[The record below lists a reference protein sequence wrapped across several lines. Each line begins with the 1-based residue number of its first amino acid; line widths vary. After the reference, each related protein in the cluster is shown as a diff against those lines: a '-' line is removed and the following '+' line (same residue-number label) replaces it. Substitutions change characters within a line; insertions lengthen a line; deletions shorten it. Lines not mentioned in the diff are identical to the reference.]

1 MYNYDNFQHTKPTR
15 CNTMNTVQI
24 LIVEDELLI
33 AKGLARKL
41 KSLGYTVVGIVSSG
55 IAAIEKVAE
64 TNPDL
69 VLMDIVIKGDMDGI
83 ETAAKIH
90 EQYGTPVIYLTAYA
104 DDSTLERAESTG
116 SYGYLLKPFKE
127 REVHAAIRMA
137 LKRYEQEVQVKESLN
152 LFQEL
157 EAEKTRLLS
166 IASHDLKNPLTS
178 IQMSTD
184 LLAKYDSKL
193 DEQKKLKHFQRIQS
207 SINSMNQLLEDVL
220 TLSKS
225 SSGKLTFAPKLVNVV
240 KLIQLLIDQLMV
252 QVNDQHKL
260 ELRTS
265 GDLDDPIML
274 DDKLLGHILAN
285 LLSNAIKYSP
295 DGGVINFDVIRQENQ
310 IIFRIKDAG
319 IGLPPEYKQKL
330 FQAFERG
337 SNVGN
342 IKGTGLGLSIVK
354 QAVDLHGGEITV
366 DSELGQGTTFTVIL
380 PITEVS

>member
-1 MYNYDNFQHTKPTR
+1 MDAVR
-15 CNTMNTVQI
+15 I

-41 KSLGYTVVGIVSSG
+41 KLLGYTVVGIVSSG
-55 IAAIEKVAE
+55 IAAFEKVAE

-69 VLMDIVIKGDMDGI
+69 VLMDIVIKGDIDGI

-90 EQYGTPVIYLTAYA
+90 EKYGNPVIYLTAYA
-104 DDSTLERAESTG
+104 DDITLERAENTG
-116 SYGYLLKPFKE
+116 SYGYILKPFKE

-137 LKRYEQEVQVKESLN
+137 LQKYKQEMQVKKSLN
-152 LFQEL
+152 LLQDL
-157 EAEKTRLLS
+157 EAKKTRLLS

-184 LLAKYDSKL
+184 LLSKYESKL
-193 DEQKKLKHFQRIQS
+193 DEKKKIKHFQRIQS

-220 TLSKS
+220 ILSKS
-225 SSGKLTFAPKLVNVV
+225 SSGKLTFSPQLVNVL
-240 KLIQLLIDQLMV
+240 KFSQLLIDQLMV

-265 GDLDDPIML
+265 GDLETPVML
-274 DDKLLGHILAN
+274 DEKLLSHILAN

-310 IIFRIKDAG
+310 IIFRVQDEG
-319 IGLPPEYKQKL
+319 IGFPPEYTQKL

-337 SNVGN
+337 SNVGK
-342 IKGTGLGLSIVK
+342 IQGTGLGLSIVK

-366 DSELGQGTTFTVIL
+366 ESELGQGTTFTVIL
-380 PITEVS
+380 PITEVC

>member
-1 MYNYDNFQHTKPTR
+1 
-15 CNTMNTVQI
+15 MNTVQI
-24 LIVEDELLI
+24 MIVEDELLI

-83 ETAAKIH
+83 ETAAKIQ
-90 EQYGTPVIYLTAYA
+90 EKYGTPVIYLTAYA

-240 KLIQLLIDQLMV
+240 KFIQLLIDQLMV

-319 IGLPPEYKQKL
+319 IGFPPEYIQKL